1 MFGKKQKSNLTDIQ
15 NENTQYLHS
24 PTNKFI
30 FYNSEEQFQQ
40 KIEFYSILSSNPSKK
55 LLTIIDTN
63 SSLEYLQIKM
73 AETFEQFPEYKNL
86 DGLKAINIYKTK
98 IDQTK
103 IVLPVASNSDV
114 NQYITNGDFVYC
126 DLISDEYWLQCYV
139 HMKTKHDNLYNAFK
153 FQMKVKKKMPFH
165 SVKSFIMKIALDQW
179 SDFIIKYNK
188 KERTI
193 PKTYY
198 VYQVLYSSN
207 DNKNLKDNSTV
218 NDLFNFNSEIK
229 CNITFIS
236 FEDHLF
242 LLLQKSD
249 LIPRY
254 NTQLKWIEF
263 KELTFYL
270 FERSS
275 KYKTEYKWIRM
286 FIRKMLSLHKN
297 TNWYVYINLRNKS
310 SLQLIPNEGA
320 DDSLMLTQLN
330 KRHHN
335 TYHVNNNKNMVD
347 SNIIKGRNKLLV
359 VIANKNNS
367 SYYLDDLLK
376 YFKNSK
382 NSRNLFHK
390 QISGDKVNYID
401 TNSTDQLFSYKSD
414 TKDNILLADSYSN
427 EVVSV
432 GEQSK
437 TFMNKQNLLQSQL
450 HQNSSSKN
458 VSSENNFS
466 LSSKEQ
472 KSKSVNKKN
481 LEKSFYSTNL
491 ETPLVV
497 KRQNQINKT
506 VRFQQ
511 KSIASILKQFRLGSN
526 YCNLCLEFMKNCT
539 KTMFMR
545 SLKPMYEITCEYG
558 YLERLILPETRSFE
572 EIEHEDLVNDEM
584 MSESTEFI
592 ESFANKYYMFKQLQR
607 QIIVFIVGFLIVT
620 ILWTLLIFKYANK
633 LVK

>member
-15 NENTQYLHS
+15 NENTQHLHS

-98 IDQTK
+98 IDETK
-103 IVLPVASNSDV
+103 LILPVSSNSDV

-126 DLISDEYWLQCYV
+126 DLISEEYWLQCYV
-139 HMKTKHDNLYNAFK
+139 HMKTKHDNLYYAFK
-153 FQMKVKKKMPFH
+153 YQMKVKKKMPFH

-242 LLLQKSD
+242 LLLQKSE

-286 FIRKMLSLHKN
+286 FIRKMLSLYKN
-297 TNWYVYINLRNKS
+297 TNWYVYINLRDKS
-310 SLQLIPNEGA
+310 SLQLIPDEGV

-330 KRHHN
+330 ERHHN
-335 TYHVNNNKNMVD
+335 TYHVNNNKNMVN

-359 VIANKNNS
+359 VIANNKNS

-382 NSRNLFHK
+382 NNRILFHK
-390 QISGDKVNYID
+390 QMSRDNINYID
-401 TNSTDQLFSYKSD
+401 TNSTDQLFSYKSE
-414 TKDNILLADSYSN
+414 TKDNILLADSCSN
-427 EVVSV
+427 EAVSV

-458 VSSENNFS
+458 VSSENYFS
-466 LSSKEQ
+466 SSSKGQ

-526 YCNLCLEFMKNCT
+526 YCNLCSEFMKNCT
-539 KTMFMR
+539 KTLFLR

-558 YLERLILPETRSFE
+558 YLERLILPETRCFE
-572 EIEHEDLVNDEM
+572 EIEHEDLANDEM

-620 ILWTLLIFKYANK
+620 ILWTLLIFKYANR